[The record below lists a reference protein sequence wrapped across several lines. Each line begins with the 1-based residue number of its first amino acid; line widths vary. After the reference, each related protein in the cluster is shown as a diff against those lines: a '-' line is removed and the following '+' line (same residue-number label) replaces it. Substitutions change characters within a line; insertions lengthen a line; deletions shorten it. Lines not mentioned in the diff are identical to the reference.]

1 MELEPVSFGKE
12 NAYQHALCMDLTPD
26 KFQYSIVNLAQKKA
40 VFFSEVEGVDF
51 SKNGI
56 GELLK
61 QLNLPADF
69 ASYSLSSGS
78 NRNTLIPVPL
88 FSHDKSTEIFKLN
101 YPAPLDN
108 LDYSRLAE
116 LGIVNIYEFP
126 LWIKSLFVS
135 AFPRI
140 KLLHRSTVLLK
151 AAFDQQAFSHKLQL
165 HIDQSQFYLLITR
178 RSDLL
183 YFNRFDYKSLSDIV
197 YYVLYVLEQKEIEQD
212 KIELH
217 LSGVN
222 SKWSELKTFQEFF
235 KTTIRIHEQNELS
248 KDYMLTKQLLC
259 V

>member
-1 MELEPVSFGKE
+1 M
-12 NAYQHALCMDLTPD
+12 
-26 KFQYSIVNLAQKKA
+26 
-40 VFFSEVEGVDF
+40 
-51 SKNGI
+51 
-56 GELLK
+56 
-61 QLNLPADF
+61 
-69 ASYSLSSGS
+69 
-78 NRNTLIPVPL
+78 IPLPL
-88 FSHDKSTEIFKLN
+88 FTHDKSTEIIKLN

-222 SKWSELKTFQEFF
+222 SKWSELKAFQEFF

>member
-1 MELEPVSFGKE
+1 
-12 NAYQHALCMDLTPD
+12 MDLTPE
-26 KFQYSIVNLAQKKA
+26 KFQFSIVNISSKKS
-40 VFFSEVEGVDF
+40 VHFSEIDVLDF
-51 SKNGI
+51 SKNGLT
-56 GELLK
+56 EV
-61 QLNLPADF
+61 LNQPIFSGNF

-78 NRNTLIPVPL
+78 NRNTLIPVSL
-88 FSHDKSTEIFKLN
+88 FAHNKSTEIFKLN
-101 YPAPLDN
+101 FSEPHEN

-126 LWIKSLFVS
+126 LWIKSLFVA

-151 AAFDQQAFSHKLQL
+151 GAFDHIAYSPKLQI
-165 HIDQSQFYLLITR
+165 HIDQNQFYFLITR
-178 RSDLL
+178 RSELV

-197 YYVLYVLEQKEIEQD
+197 YYVLYVLEQKEIEQE

-222 SKWSELKTFQEFF
+222 TSWAELKTFQDFF